1 MPHDLDLLDA
11 DLRLCHCGC
20 AESEHDLRTGLC
32 MHCGP
37 EQCPRFRFDTDSSLA
52 ALFRE
57 EEGLF
62 NA

>member
-1 MPHDLDLLDA
+1 MPTDLDLLDA

-20 AESEHDLRTGLC
+20 AESEHDLRTGSC
-32 MHCGP
+32 VYCGP
-37 EQCPRFRFDTDSSLA
+37 ERCPKFQFDVDGSVN
-52 ALFRE
+52 ALVRE